1 MKKKAISGSRRAY
14 ILAMRILMGAAAV
27 ITAALVLFLIAYVLV
42 KGLPNVSWT
51 LLSTAPSYLSDR
63 IGILPD
69 LLNTLYIVIATLLIV
84 LPLGVG
90 AAIYLTEYATNRRV
104 IGVIEYAAETLS
116 GIPSI
121 IYGLVGMLFFC
132 QFLNMKTSLLAGAL
146 TLVIMNLP
154 TIMRTT
160 QESLKTVPQSYREGA
175 FGLGAGKWR
184 VIRTVVLP
192 GCVDGVIT
200 GCILSVGRILGE
212 SAALLFTAGFAHAL
226 NGFFDGLSSAGA
238 TLTVAL
244 YVYAKEQGQF
254 DVAFA
259 IAAILMLLTLLING
273 AAMLVERYFR
283 RERSL

>member
-1 MKKKAISGSRRAY
+1 MLNKPLSKK
-14 ILAMRILMGAAAV
+14 RICYEWVLRLLMLLSV
-27 ITAALVLFLIAYVLV
+27 SITAALVIYLV
-42 KGLPNVSWT
+42 VYILSKGIPAISWE
-51 LLSTAPSYLSDR
+51 LLSTKPSYLADT

-69 LLNTLYIVIATLLIV
+69 ILNTLYIVIATLIIV

-90 AAIYLTEYATNRRV
+90 AAIYLTEYATNKKMVR
-104 IGVIEYAAETLS
+104 IIEYAAETLA

-121 IYGLVGMLFFC
+121 IYGLVGMLLFSN
-132 QFLNMKTSLLAGAL
+132 NMGTCLMAGAL

-184 VIRTVVLP
+184 VVRTVVLP

-200 GCILSVGRILGE
+200 GCILAVGRIIGE
-212 SAALLFTAGFAHAL
+212 SAALLFTAGFAHAV
-226 NGFFDGLSSAGA
+226 NGIVDGLYSPGA

-244 YVYAKEQGQF
+244 YVYAKEQGEF
-254 DVAFA
+254 AIAFA
-259 IAAILMLLTLLING
+259 IAAILMILVIIINFAATL
-273 AAMLVERYFR
+273 VQKYFQKR
-283 RERSL
+283 RNL

>member
-1 MKKKAISGSRRAY
+1 MLRQKLSLRRRGYAAFMRALMA
-14 ILAMRILMGAAAV
+14 LAALS
-27 ITAALVLFLIAYVLV
+27 TAALVVFLLVYVLG
-42 KGLPNVSWT
+42 KGIPHLSWE
-51 LLSTAPSYLSDR
+51 LLSTKPSYLTER

-69 LLNTLYIVIATLLIV
+69 ILNTLYIVVAALGIT

-90 AAIYLTEYATNRRV
+90 AAVYLTEYAENKRLV
-104 IGVIEYAAETLS
+104 SAIELAAETLS

-132 QFLNMKTSLLAGAL
+132 QFMSMKTSLLAGAL

-154 TIMRTT
+154 TMMRTT

-192 GCVDGVIT
+192 GCVDGILT
-200 GCILSVGRILGE
+200 GCILSVGRIIGE
-212 SAALLFTAGFAHAL
+212 SAALLFTAGFAHSL
-226 NGFFDGLSSAGA
+226 NDFLEGLNSAGA

-244 YVYAKEQGQF
+244 YVYAKEQGEF

-259 IAAILMLLTLLING
+259 IAAILMLLSLAIDLTT
-273 AAMLVERYFR
+273 ALVGRYFKHR
-283 RERSL
+283 RNT